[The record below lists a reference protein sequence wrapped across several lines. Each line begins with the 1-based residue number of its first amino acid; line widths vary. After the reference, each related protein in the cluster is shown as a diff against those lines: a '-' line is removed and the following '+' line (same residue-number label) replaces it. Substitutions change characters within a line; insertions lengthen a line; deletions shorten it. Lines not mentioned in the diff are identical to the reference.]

1 MMKFEKSLFDLT
13 MREML
18 AAADELYEH
27 YNLRLETTDIV
38 LVFSWNADLLL
49 RCENLHSEE
58 IFEFVD
64 VEFSGEVANAVV
76 RSCYLSTDSL

>member
-1 MMKFEKSLFDLT
+1 MMKFEKSLIDLT

-18 AAADELYEH
+18 AVADELYELH
-27 YNLRLETTDIV
+27 NLRLETTDVV
-38 LVFSWNADLLL
+38 LVFSWNEDLLL

-58 IFEFVD
+58 IFEFED

>member
-1 MMKFEKSLFDLT
+1 MMKFNKSLLDLT

-27 YNLRLETTDIV
+27 CNLRLETTDVV
-38 LVFSWNADLLL
+38 LVFSWDENLLL

-58 IFEFVD
+58 IFEFED